1 MKNIIPPGMISG
13 IVLFIYIISGCSKS
27 SSSNNNCNFSTGS
40 TTAPSGAEVSY
51 SASGKG
57 SASLSSITYQGINGQ
72 VTVSNPALPWS
83 ISFGYANGGSVELSA
98 EGTATNGGVL
108 TLSYGI
114 NASGSFNADTVA
126 CGH

>member
-1 MKNIIPPGMISG
+1 MKNIIPSWMVSG

-27 SSSNNNCNFSTGS
+27 SPSKNNCNFSTGLA
-40 TTAPSGAEVSY
+40 TAPSGAEVSY
-51 SASGKG
+51 SATGKG
-57 SASLSSITYQGINGQ
+57 SASLSSVTYQGVNGP
-72 VTVSNPALPWS
+72 VTISNPSLPWS